1 MRNLN
6 TVFSA
11 VGLVFA
17 VLSITCDYSIFLMA
31 AGLVFTVS
39 AFIRLKSKRAKTTQ
53 IVITVVFAL
62 IFGTAPLTY
71 LLSQT
76 SEFLS
81 AYCGNEA
88 AYNIPFSV
96 IGILADI
103 TCIIL
108 IIHSI
113 IKSDFNAFTALNR
126 FIYSATHCLLGI
138 FLYGY
143 FNYLI
148 YSAIYDNNASAT
160 HEMFVW
166 HDFFTVLGLFT
177 VSLGAVSL
185 LLQVKKLLIRQTNN
199 PLSFIPRLILKL
211 NGGFLFIPLRIF
223 MIEKI
228 QMSKNAH
235 FKFDIIAYLTTE
247 TASYRYKRRFYL
259 RTIDGI

>member
-6 TVFSA
+6 TVFA
-11 VGLVFA
+11 VVGLVFA
-17 VLSITCDYSIFLMA
+17 VLGVACDYNVFLMA

-39 AFIRLKSKRAKTTQ
+39 AFIALKSKRAKITQ

-76 SEFLS
+76 SGFLS
-81 AYCGNEA
+81 AYCGSEA
-88 AYNIPFSV
+88 AYNIPFAV

-103 TCIIL
+103 TCIVL

-113 IKSDFNAFTALNR
+113 VKSDSDAFTALNR
-126 FIYSATHCLLGI
+126 FIYSATHCLLGV

-148 YSAIYDNNASAT
+148 YSAIYGNNASAT

-185 LLQVKKLLIRQTNN
+185 LLQIK
-199 PLSFIPRLILKL
+199 
-211 NGGFLFIPLRIF
+211 RIVDSTD
-223 MIEKI
+223 K
-228 QMSKNAH
+228 
-235 FKFDIIAYLTTE
+235 
-247 TASYRYKRRFYL
+247 
-259 RTIDGI
+259 

>member
-6 TVFSA
+6 TVFA
-11 VGLVFA
+11 VVGLVFA
-17 VLSITCDYSIFLMA
+17 VLGVACDYNVFLMA

-39 AFIRLKSKRAKTTQ
+39 AFIALKSKRAKITQ

-76 SEFLS
+76 SGFLS
-81 AYCGNEA
+81 AYCGSEA
-88 AYNIPFSV
+88 AYNIPFAV

-103 TCIIL
+103 TCIVL

-113 IKSDFNAFTALNR
+113 VKSDSDAFTALNR
-126 FIYSATHCLLGI
+126 FIYSATHCLLGV

-148 YSAIYDNNASAT
+148 YSAIYNNNASAT

-185 LLQVKKLLIRQTNN
+185 LLQVK
-199 PLSFIPRLILKL
+199 
-211 NGGFLFIPLRIF
+211 RIVDSTD
-223 MIEKI
+223 K
-228 QMSKNAH
+228 
-235 FKFDIIAYLTTE
+235 
-247 TASYRYKRRFYL
+247 
-259 RTIDGI
+259 

>member
-17 VLSITCDYSIFLMA
+17 VISVACDYSVFLMA
-31 AGLVFTVS
+31 TGLVFTVS
-39 AFIRLKSKRAKTTQ
+39 AFIRLKSKRKKIAQT
-53 IVITVVFAL
+53 VITVIFAL
-62 IFGTAPLTY
+62 ILGTASMTE
-71 LLSQT
+71 LLSKAV
-76 SEFLS
+76 ELLS
-81 AYCGNEA
+81 AYYGNEA
-88 AYNIPFSV
+88 AYNIPFAV

-113 IKSDFNAFTALNR
+113 IKSDFNAFTTLNR

-185 LLQVKKLLIRQTNN
+185 LLQVKKIVD
-199 PLSFIPRLILKL
+199 SADK
-211 NGGFLFIPLRIF
+211 
-223 MIEKI
+223 
-228 QMSKNAH
+228 
-235 FKFDIIAYLTTE
+235 
-247 TASYRYKRRFYL
+247 
-259 RTIDGI
+259 